1 MDMIT
6 SLTSR
11 VLNKAMDG
19 LSKRHTAIASN
30 LANVDTPNYKR
41 QDVIFESAL
50 GKAMESE
57 KSRQRG
63 IQNAKPQVASNDEEL
78 QMTAS
83 RPDHFGIS
91 GSISL
96 DNFTPTVEEADEHMS
111 FRNDGNTV
119 DLESEM
125 AQLAKN
131 TQRYTALANIEGR
144 RGKSL
149 RSVLNS

>member
-11 VLNKAMDG
+11 VLGKAMDG
-19 LSKRHTAIASN
+19 LSKRHMAIASN

-41 QDVIFESAL
+41 QDVQFEDAL
-50 GKAMESE
+50 GKALHAE
-57 KSRQRG
+57 KRRQMGVQSTR
-63 IQNAKPQVASNDEEL
+63 QVASNDEEL
-78 QMTAS
+78 QMAS
-83 RPDHFGIS
+83 TRPEHFGAS
-91 GSISL
+91 SSL
-96 DNFTPTVEEADEHMS
+96 TLDDVAPTMEEADENAS

-131 TQRYTALANIEGR
+131 TQRYTALTNIQGR
-144 RGKSL
+144 QTKILRGVIS
-149 RSVLNS
+149 S